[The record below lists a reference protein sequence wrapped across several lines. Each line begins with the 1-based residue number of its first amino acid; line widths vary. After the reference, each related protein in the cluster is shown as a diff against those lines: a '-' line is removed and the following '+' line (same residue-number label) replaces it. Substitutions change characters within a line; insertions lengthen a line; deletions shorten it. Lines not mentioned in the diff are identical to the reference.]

1 MASKI
6 DSFISQSAKNGMSND
21 DMYRYQPR
29 KQIENINESTFRGY
43 TPTPVTNP
51 RSFDVTPT
59 LEVEREREVFNDLY
73 DNVLSLYAQS
83 NTGEAINGANRYAV
97 DSMIATALGKDYTE
111 VASNHKYYVRAITG
125 ADMEDDT
132 FLKAF
137 ADNFSSYW
145 TQRGIS
151 WKQLMFD
158 FSNDEDEK
166 KQLLKDIE
174 ELEQKLIK
182 KQDYR
187 DRGFIAKNVVASAPI
202 LNQIAESLL
211 LTFGGAAVGGAVAGL
226 ANGTLSGASAI
237 SQIAI
242 GVNRALPAVSAISK
256 GARVAST
263 AGAIAGGLNTY
274 ALETGSLSRELYNMV
289 DNDGNRISDNIR
301 RTVAG
306 IGGALIALEE
316 YITPD
321 PVAGFAKIGKFPKN
335 EAKKSFKKWVVSYG
349 LHRLADA
356 NSESFEEAVQSF
368 TGALAKD
375 IAKYYSDKAGNTS
388 FGSEGA
394 VDNIRNALTEGWES
408 YKDTFMPMM
417 VTSFVP
423 GTIKD
428 ATTLRRSIQAG
439 HDAQMHTKN
448 SAKAKKEAW
457 KWQKENTTPN
467 VISMD
472 LIDTIAEKP
481 NRDFG
486 KSTVDG
492 KEAEKLDKINVV
504 PNPYRPEHFVGATS
518 LDDNKLK
525 WAFNKGFK
533 AVDVNILES
542 ADPTIDMES
551 LANLSK
557 QYNGGVDNSTK
568 TVVLDS
574 EESLNEFKKDIEA
587 LGINVEDN
595 GKSFTIKDSD
605 TNQKIT
611 VQLAT
616 NETKKDADVIAKS
629 DGIIK
634 NRDFVTELRNA
645 LTANGQLETTM
656 TDTEIDVVSNLV
668 GMFGNDITERVQFL
682 SAFDEGV
689 SDKEAKSL
697 GDARGI
703 TSFRKDAERSA
714 RIILNSN
721 ADATTVVHE
730 MFHVALKYNQNARN
744 NLVKTINKELG
755 KKNGKKDLK
764 KFLSEHPEEMKSAGF
779 NSADDLMNVLY
790 DMTTGNVLSDSK
802 KQEALDAMFEM
813 FYNSDSLG
821 KENAPEGIRKL
832 FKELSDIFAKIYKNV
847 TGKTLMPKKIS
858 EAYAGFFGVGENNN
872 SFNNEIGLSQILK
885 QRNISKEQ
893 FFKELS
899 DKSRYTQY
907 QDSDVWIDNERYKQ
921 LSSESSKQDN
931 KKLKN
936 EIKSAL
942 AFSKEFNREVFLLN
956 ERLEDDYYSITNGK
970 NPDAIADFRILE
982 LKNTIGG
989 DNALKKSLSDA
1000 ASQSADI
1007 IYININKDSAVAN
1020 NFEKVLN
1027 GKIQVSDSLD
1037 GRVIVFSVDYNNFK
1051 SFLINKKEKLVIASP
1066 WSARILEASLR
1077 RGYQNDSDTQN
1088 VNENSDSVNNEI
1100 LQQKNITPEQKVIK
1114 KADEKDK
1121 KKEYKFSQFSETD
1134 VKDMIEAGI
1143 FVPDVLLD
1151 KYPQS
1156 EAVMQEKLDRS
1167 AMSAFLEDNAV
1178 RRALAETTQVA
1189 EFLETAKKYLGDAY
1203 TSDSEQVL
1211 RKIFAYSKVQTP
1223 AQMRKSFR
1231 NEYGTGNIDKLM
1243 ELKAMVSRRTINKIS
1258 KQGYAYSQIYV
1269 PDTARTYNLIKNLD
1283 RTSSQ
1288 KEIDAVVDSI
1298 NKNTGM
1304 WLRDYLKATQMDYA
1318 KHFTEAEVGSKDYLK
1333 AKSELMYL
1341 AFGEDTFS
1349 LVKDIRNASRVEV
1362 YSEEEKAT
1370 LKALEDRKK
1379 ELKKAFDEAVT
1390 KEDRSDIKAEQKETN
1405 KEYREL
1411 RKEGRERR
1419 EDAKNIKDTLNEKSS
1434 TKSGV
1439 TALELERLFFDDM
1452 LDILDDKQK
1461 AELQKLK
1468 EWEERR
1474 IAKRNET
1481 IEGLK
1486 QDKRDIR
1493 TEYRWK
1499 LLLMQ
1504 EDSKEKREALKNK
1517 LDDKI
1522 TRLEIELLDLQDEKR
1537 DIKQE
1542 ARQKVKD
1549 AYNESDRREKELKA
1563 HSKKELGLT
1572 KMFNELDK
1580 KAIINEYKARIA
1592 NLKALQAELKARN
1605 SLKGQI
1611 KRRLNVDHSIYSAS
1625 VDESAMWIYSLMH
1638 DKEKMSDADYD
1649 TYATKKGL
1657 TTEDDRLIFF
1667 DDVDAD
1673 TDGDAVDRQY
1683 EFDPNAYN
1691 FNRAEIPSALLEYG
1705 FSDDALADLSN
1716 PNIKFSQLDS
1726 STLKELN
1733 DAFATA
1739 KAKAKAQKAV
1749 MDAEKATRRVKVA
1762 SEIYSSILGEDGSLP
1777 SNVRDMILQDLGFT
1791 LDDYNN
1797 STAVQAKVFK
1807 NFTDNI
1813 SRYSDVLQRDA
1824 TKGNKLMGWVANT
1837 IGHIQWVADY
1847 IESDKNGP
1855 IHDLFVNQA
1864 QKALNSYE
1872 TNKTARTAK
1881 ALSDMVASV
1890 GGQERWNEIYKS
1902 LCKDDTVDI
1911 SYTVRPQEG
1920 GYGLRAGKINYNQAL
1935 GIYIYAMNAQS
1946 FGNLIN
1952 SKGNNFSLETIASIN
1967 PEYMKIY
1974 LEKELENFKEYG
1986 LNVSKKMDY
1995 YQEKHHLIPEYQ
2007 SLFFQTNTIEEVQD
2021 VYNKLQSGQI
2031 QSAVPQWVKDL
2042 GDAIVKTL
2050 NGDNGENTRRLEKF
2064 SAEVLNSPFRGQ
2076 LNYFPKVANDVQGMN
2091 SIGEVMGTQTKHVS
2105 TNALKDRQSAF
2116 NYALRLDPI
2125 NTLFGAIE
2133 AQERMMNMYEVVS
2146 DMNYVMGDKGFNTGA
2161 IIESA
2166 YGRQMKKYID
2176 SQIASLAGNK
2186 MILSD
2191 FEKTANKVLQNV
2203 AVSKIGFNAMTS
2215 VKQFISAIPAITNSE
2230 LSASDF
2236 LKGIALMSGN
2246 EKESMVSM
2254 YNKYA
2259 SDVAGGSL
2267 GYEYTLL
2274 RQRTE
2279 VTGTDTF
2286 MGKLTEKAMQWTET
2300 ADQLAKKWVF
2310 AAAYDKFTKQGMTS
2324 EQAGLKAV
2332 EIIKKTQS
2340 IGDAYSLSNFE
2351 RNRSP
2356 FVRAF
2361 AMFSKDQFQVWNS
2374 IMFGMGTDL
2383 KTKDY
2388 KAFAEKALGI
2398 GLITLSTALLAGGWL
2413 PDEDEEGFDLEA
2425 FLSDFYTNLVGYVP
2439 VFGTFF
2445 TDDQSD
2451 SLLTE
2456 PFKKAKET
2464 IEGVV
2469 KLGNNIAGGAYEASD
2484 WNPIIN
2490 SAIDAIG
2497 ATGLPSVQMKRGIKM
2512 VAPNGL
2518 IGEDKAFNPGWL
2530 FGKFGANTY
2539 NLLF

>member
-1 MASKI
+1 MR
-6 DSFISQSAKNGMSND
+6 NG
-21 DMYRYQPR
+21 
-29 KQIENINESTFRGY
+29 
-43 TPTPVTNP
+43 
-51 RSFDVTPT
+51 
-59 LEVEREREVFNDLY
+59 
-73 DNVLSLYAQS
+73 
-83 NTGEAINGANRYAV
+83 
-97 DSMIATALGKDYTE
+97 
-111 VASNHKYYVRAITG
+111 
-125 ADMEDDT
+125 
-132 FLKAF
+132 
-137 ADNFSSYW
+137 
-145 TQRGIS
+145 
-151 WKQLMFD
+151 
-158 FSNDEDEK
+158 K
-166 KQLLKDIE
+166 KQADVVFLNLPYEITEKD
-174 ELEQKLIK
+174 
-182 KQDYR
+182 
-187 DRGFIAKNVVASAPI
+187 
-202 LNQIAESLL
+202 
-211 LTFGGAAVGGAVAGL
+211 
-226 ANGTLSGASAI
+226 
-237 SQIAI
+237 
-242 GVNRALPAVSAISK
+242 
-256 GARVAST
+256 
-263 AGAIAGGLNTY
+263 
-274 ALETGSLSRELYNMV
+274 
-289 DNDGNRISDNIR
+289 
-301 RTVAG
+301 
-306 IGGALIALEE
+306 
-316 YITPD
+316 
-321 PVAGFAKIGKFPKN
+321 
-335 EAKKSFKKWVVSYG
+335 
-349 LHRLADA
+349 
-356 NSESFEEAVQSF
+356 
-368 TGALAKD
+368 
-375 IAKYYSDKAGNTS
+375 
-388 FGSEGA
+388 
-394 VDNIRNALTEGWES
+394 
-408 YKDTFMPMM
+408 
-417 VTSFVP
+417 
-423 GTIKD
+423 
-428 ATTLRRSIQAG
+428 
-439 HDAQMHTKN
+439 
-448 SAKAKKEAW
+448 AKKE
-457 KWQKENTTPN
+457 
-467 VISMD
+467 
-472 LIDTIAEKP
+472 
-481 NRDFG
+481 
-486 KSTVDG
+486 
-492 KEAEKLDKINVV
+492 VV
-504 PNPYRPEHFVGATS
+504 RLYSGS
-518 LDDNKLK
+518 
-525 WAFNKGFK
+525 
-533 AVDVNILES
+533 
-542 ADPTIDMES
+542 
-551 LANLSK
+551 
-557 QYNGGVDNSTK
+557 
-568 TVVLDS
+568 
-574 EESLNEFKKDIEA
+574 
-587 LGINVEDN
+587 
-595 GKSFTIKDSD
+595 
-605 TNQKIT
+605 
-611 VQLAT
+611 
-616 NETKKDADVIAKS
+616 
-629 DGIIK
+629 
-634 NRDFVTELRNA
+634 
-645 LTANGQLETTM
+645 
-656 TDTEIDVVSNLV
+656 
-668 GMFGNDITERVQFL
+668 
-682 SAFDEGV
+682 
-689 SDKEAKSL
+689 SDKESYENKSIIF
-697 GDARGI
+697 A
-703 TSFRKDAERSA
+703 SA
-714 RIILNSN
+714 DGEYYYYEI
-721 ADATTVVHE
+721 
-730 MFHVALKYNQNARN
+730 
-744 NLVKTINKELG
+744 
-755 KKNGKKDLK
+755 KNGEVSKNLP
-764 KFLSEHPEEMKSAGF
+764 LSRP
-779 NSADDLMNVLY
+779 
-790 DMTTGNVLSDSK
+790 
-802 KQEALDAMFEM
+802 
-813 FYNSDSLG
+813 
-821 KENAPEGIRKL
+821 GIG
-832 FKELSDIFAKIYKNV
+832 SQ
-847 TGKTLMPKKIS
+847 P
-858 EAYAGFFGVGENNN
+858 
-872 SFNNEIGLSQILK
+872 SFNIPM
-885 QRNISKEQ
+885 
-893 FFKELS
+893 
-899 DKSRYTQY
+899 D
-907 QDSDVWIDNERYKQ
+907 
-921 LSSESSKQDN
+921 
-931 KKLKN
+931 
-936 EIKSAL
+936 
-942 AFSKEFNREVFLLN
+942 
-956 ERLEDDYYSITNGK
+956 
-970 NPDAIADFRILE
+970 
-982 LKNTIGG
+982 
-989 DNALKKSLSDA
+989 
-1000 ASQSADI
+1000 
-1007 IYININKDSAVAN
+1007 
-1020 NFEKVLN
+1020 
-1027 GKIQVSDSLD
+1027 
-1037 GRVIVFSVDYNNFK
+1037 
-1051 SFLINKKEKLVIASP
+1051 
-1066 WSARILEASLR
+1066 
-1077 RGYQNDSDTQN
+1077 
-1088 VNENSDSVNNEI
+1088 SDSVNNEI
-1100 LQQKNITPEQKVIK
+1100 LQQKNLTPEQKVVE
-1114 KADEKDK
+1114 KANEKDK

-1151 KYPQS
+1151 KYPTN
-1156 EAVMQEKLDRS
+1156 EAVIQEKLDRS

-1189 EFLETAKKYLGDAY
+1189 EFLESAKKYLGDAY

-1288 KEIDAVVDSI
+1288 KEIDAVVESI
-1298 NKNTGM
+1298 NKNPGM

-1390 KEDRSDIKAEQKETN
+1390 KEDRSDIKAEQKEAN

-1461 AELQKLK
+1461 AELKALK
-1468 EWEERR
+1468 EREEKR
-1474 IAKRNET
+1474 IANRDKKISRLETEARINKKSYEWALIFQKIDSEVQRND
-1481 IEGLK
+1481 LK
-1486 QDKRDIR
+1486 KKLQDKIDTLKI
-1493 TEYRWK
+1493 
-1499 LLLMQ
+1499 
-1504 EDSKEKREALKNK
+1504 EKMVLE
-1517 LDDKI
+1517 DDKKN
-1522 TRLEIELLDLQDEKR
+1522 LEKKSEKQL
-1537 DIKQE
+1537 KE
-1542 ARQKVKD
+1542 AKTNAEK
-1549 AYNESDRREKELKA
+1549 NEKELNKA
-1563 HSKKELGLT
+1563 HEKEIDLKEKT
-1572 KMFNELDK
+1572 
-1580 KAIINEYKARIA
+1580 INIYEARI
-1592 NLKALQAELKARN
+1592 LELEVDLMDLEART
-1605 SLKGQI
+1605 SLTAKI
-1611 KRRLNVDHSIYSAS
+1611 KRKLSIDHSIYSAS
-1625 VDESAMWIYSLMH
+1625 IDESSMWIYSLMH
-1638 DKEKMSDADYD
+1638 NKNEMSDSEYD
-1649 TYATKKGL
+1649 TYATRKGL
-1657 TTEDDRLIFF
+1657 TTEEDKLLFF
-1667 DDVDAD
+1667 KDVDSD

-1691 FNRAEIPSALLEYG
+1691 FNRVEIPSALLEYG

-1824 TKGNKLMGWVANT
+1824 TKGDKLMGWVANT

-1847 IESDKNGP
+1847 IETDKNGP

-1872 TNKTARTAK
+1872 SNKTARTAK

-2161 IIESA
+2161 VIESA

-2215 VKQFISAIPAITNSE
+2215 VKQFISAIPAITNTE

-2279 VTGTDTF
+2279 ITGTDTF

-2413 PDEDEEGFDLEA
+2413 PDEDEEGFDLKA

-2539 NLLF
+2539 TLLF

>member
-1 MASKI
+1 
-6 DSFISQSAKNGMSND
+6 
-21 DMYRYQPR
+21 
-29 KQIENINESTFRGY
+29 
-43 TPTPVTNP
+43 
-51 RSFDVTPT
+51 
-59 LEVEREREVFNDLY
+59 
-73 DNVLSLYAQS
+73 
-83 NTGEAINGANRYAV
+83 
-97 DSMIATALGKDYTE
+97 
-111 VASNHKYYVRAITG
+111 
-125 ADMEDDT
+125 
-132 FLKAF
+132 
-137 ADNFSSYW
+137 
-145 TQRGIS
+145 
-151 WKQLMFD
+151 
-158 FSNDEDEK
+158 
-166 KQLLKDIE
+166 
-174 ELEQKLIK
+174 
-182 KQDYR
+182 
-187 DRGFIAKNVVASAPI
+187 
-202 LNQIAESLL
+202 
-211 LTFGGAAVGGAVAGL
+211 
-226 ANGTLSGASAI
+226 
-237 SQIAI
+237 
-242 GVNRALPAVSAISK
+242 
-256 GARVAST
+256 
-263 AGAIAGGLNTY
+263 
-274 ALETGSLSRELYNMV
+274 
-289 DNDGNRISDNIR
+289 
-301 RTVAG
+301 
-306 IGGALIALEE
+306 
-316 YITPD
+316 
-321 PVAGFAKIGKFPKN
+321 
-335 EAKKSFKKWVVSYG
+335 
-349 LHRLADA
+349 
-356 NSESFEEAVQSF
+356 
-368 TGALAKD
+368 
-375 IAKYYSDKAGNTS
+375 
-388 FGSEGA
+388 
-394 VDNIRNALTEGWES
+394 
-408 YKDTFMPMM
+408 
-417 VTSFVP
+417 
-423 GTIKD
+423 
-428 ATTLRRSIQAG
+428 
-439 HDAQMHTKN
+439 
-448 SAKAKKEAW
+448 
-457 KWQKENTTPN
+457 
-467 VISMD
+467 
-472 LIDTIAEKP
+472 
-481 NRDFG
+481 
-486 KSTVDG
+486 
-492 KEAEKLDKINVV
+492 
-504 PNPYRPEHFVGATS
+504 
-518 LDDNKLK
+518 
-525 WAFNKGFK
+525 
-533 AVDVNILES
+533 
-542 ADPTIDMES
+542 
-551 LANLSK
+551 
-557 QYNGGVDNSTK
+557 
-568 TVVLDS
+568 
-574 EESLNEFKKDIEA
+574 
-587 LGINVEDN
+587 
-595 GKSFTIKDSD
+595 
-605 TNQKIT
+605 
-611 VQLAT
+611 
-616 NETKKDADVIAKS
+616 
-629 DGIIK
+629 
-634 NRDFVTELRNA
+634 
-645 LTANGQLETTM
+645 
-656 TDTEIDVVSNLV
+656 
-668 GMFGNDITERVQFL
+668 
-682 SAFDEGV
+682 
-689 SDKEAKSL
+689 
-697 GDARGI
+697 
-703 TSFRKDAERSA
+703 
-714 RIILNSN
+714 
-721 ADATTVVHE
+721 
-730 MFHVALKYNQNARN
+730 
-744 NLVKTINKELG
+744 
-755 KKNGKKDLK
+755 
-764 KFLSEHPEEMKSAGF
+764 
-779 NSADDLMNVLY
+779 
-790 DMTTGNVLSDSK
+790 
-802 KQEALDAMFEM
+802 
-813 FYNSDSLG
+813 
-821 KENAPEGIRKL
+821 
-832 FKELSDIFAKIYKNV
+832 
-847 TGKTLMPKKIS
+847 
-858 EAYAGFFGVGENNN
+858 
-872 SFNNEIGLSQILK
+872 
-885 QRNISKEQ
+885 
-893 FFKELS
+893 
-899 DKSRYTQY
+899 
-907 QDSDVWIDNERYKQ
+907 
-921 LSSESSKQDN
+921 
-931 KKLKN
+931 
-936 EIKSAL
+936 
-942 AFSKEFNREVFLLN
+942 
-956 ERLEDDYYSITNGK
+956 
-970 NPDAIADFRILE
+970 
-982 LKNTIGG
+982 
-989 DNALKKSLSDA
+989 
-1000 ASQSADI
+1000 
-1007 IYININKDSAVAN
+1007 
-1020 NFEKVLN
+1020 
-1027 GKIQVSDSLD
+1027 
-1037 GRVIVFSVDYNNFK
+1037 
-1051 SFLINKKEKLVIASP
+1051 
-1066 WSARILEASLR
+1066 
-1077 RGYQNDSDTQN
+1077 
-1088 VNENSDSVNNEI
+1088 
-1100 LQQKNITPEQKVIK
+1100 
-1114 KADEKDK
+1114 
-1121 KKEYKFSQFSETD
+1121 
-1134 VKDMIEAGI
+1134 
-1143 FVPDVLLD
+1143 
-1151 KYPQS
+1151 
-1156 EAVMQEKLDRS
+1156 
-1167 AMSAFLEDNAV
+1167 
-1178 RRALAETTQVA
+1178 
-1189 EFLETAKKYLGDAY
+1189 
-1203 TSDSEQVL
+1203 
-1211 RKIFAYSKVQTP
+1211 
-1223 AQMRKSFR
+1223 
-1231 NEYGTGNIDKLM
+1231 
-1243 ELKAMVSRRTINKIS
+1243 
-1258 KQGYAYSQIYV
+1258 
-1269 PDTARTYNLIKNLD
+1269 
-1283 RTSSQ
+1283 
-1288 KEIDAVVDSI
+1288 
-1298 NKNTGM
+1298 
-1304 WLRDYLKATQMDYA
+1304 
-1318 KHFTEAEVGSKDYLK
+1318 
-1333 AKSELMYL
+1333 
-1341 AFGEDTFS
+1341 
-1349 LVKDIRNASRVEV
+1349 
-1362 YSEEEKAT
+1362 
-1370 LKALEDRKK
+1370 
-1379 ELKKAFDEAVT
+1379 
-1390 KEDRSDIKAEQKETN
+1390 
-1405 KEYREL
+1405 
-1411 RKEGRERR
+1411 
-1419 EDAKNIKDTLNEKSS
+1419 
-1434 TKSGV
+1434 
-1439 TALELERLFFDDM
+1439 
-1452 LDILDDKQK
+1452 
-1461 AELQKLK
+1461 
-1468 EWEERR
+1468 
-1474 IAKRNET
+1474 
-1481 IEGLK
+1481 
-1486 QDKRDIR
+1486 
-1493 TEYRWK
+1493 
-1499 LLLMQ
+1499 
-1504 EDSKEKREALKNK
+1504 
-1517 LDDKI
+1517 
-1522 TRLEIELLDLQDEKR
+1522 
-1537 DIKQE
+1537 
-1542 ARQKVKD
+1542 
-1549 AYNESDRREKELKA
+1549 
-1563 HSKKELGLT
+1563 
-1572 KMFNELDK
+1572 MFNELDK

-1592 NLKALQAELKARN
+1592 NLKAIQAELKARS

-1638 DKEKMSDADYD
+1638 DKDKMSDADYD

-1667 DDVDAD
+1667 DDVDED

-1777 SNVRDMILQDLGFT
+1777 SNVRDMILQDLGYT

-1824 TKGNKLMGWVANT
+1824 TKGDKLMGWVANT

-1847 IESDKNGP
+1847 IETDKNGP

-1872 TNKTARTAK
+1872 SNKTARTAK

-2161 IIESA
+2161 VIESA

-2279 VTGTDTF
+2279 ITGTDTF

-2413 PDEDEEGFDLEA
+2413 PDEDEEGFDLKA

>member
-111 VASNHKYYVRAITG
+111 VASNHKYYIRAITG
-125 ADMEDDT
+125 TDMEDDT
-132 FLKAF
+132 WLKAF

-166 KQLLKDIE
+166 KQLLKDID

-182 KQDYR
+182 KQDYS
-187 DRGFIAKNVVASAPI
+187 DRNFIAKNVVASAPI
-202 LNQIAESLL
+202 VNQIAESLL
-211 LTFGGAAVGGAVAGL
+211 LTFGGAAVGGAAAGL
-226 ANGTLSGASAI
+226 ANGALSGASAI

-242 GVNRALPAVSAISK
+242 GANRALPAVSAISK
-256 GARVAST
+256 GARIGST
-263 AGAIAGGLNTY
+263 VGAIAGGLNTY

-289 DNDGNRISDNIR
+289 DNDGNRISDNAR
-301 RTVAG
+301 RIASG

-335 EAKKSFKKWVVSYG
+335 EAQKSFKKWVTSYG

-375 IAKYYSDKAGNTS
+375 IAKYYSDKTGNTS

-394 VDNIRNALTEGWES
+394 VNNIKNALTEGWEA

-417 VTSFVP
+417 VASFVP

-504 PNPYRPEHFVGATS
+504 PNPYKPEHFVGATS

-557 QYNGGVDNSTK
+557 QYNGGVDNNTK

-587 LGINVEDN
+587 LGINVQDN
-595 GKSFTIKDSD
+595 GNSFTVKDSD
-605 TNQKIT
+605 SNQKIT

-616 NETKKDADVIAKS
+616 NETKKDADVVAKS
-629 DGIIK
+629 NGIIN

-645 LTANGQLETTM
+645 LTANGQLETAM
-656 TDTEIDVVSNLV
+656 TDAEIDVVANLV
-668 GMFGNDITERVQFL
+668 GLFGNDIAQRVQFL

-689 SDKEAKSL
+689 SEKEAKSL

-744 NLVKTINKELG
+744 NLVNTINKELG
-755 KKNGKKDLK
+755 KKNGKKDLR
-764 KFLSEHPEEMKSAGF
+764 KFLSEHSEEMKAAGF
-779 NSADDLMNVLY
+779 ESTDDLMNTLS

-802 KQEALDAMFEM
+802 KQEALTSMFEM
-813 FYNSDSLG
+813 FNNSDSLG

-847 TGKTLMPKKIS
+847 TGRTLMPKKIS
-858 EAYAGFFGVGENNN
+858 EAYANFLTNVNAE
-872 SFNNEIGLSQILK
+872 EKTILK
-885 QRNISKEQ
+885 QLDMSKIKAEEVLKSIDKNKP
-893 FFKELS
+893 FNTYSGEERLAFATKYTDKSLYYTDSENPNVLIFKEINK
-899 DKSRYTQY
+899 D
-907 QDSDVWIDNERYKQ
+907 D
-921 LSSESSKQDN
+921 
-931 KKLKN
+931 KKLAK
-936 EIKSAL
+936 ELIGARKL
-942 AFSKEFNREVFLLN
+942 ASFGYTVYMLPEMIPDV
-956 ERLEDDYYSITNGK
+956 NGMIVWGRK
-970 NPDAIADFRILE
+970 NPDALINTAFVDFKNPIGNSDRTIQNEMRNGKKQADVVFLNLPYEITE
-982 LKNTIGG
+982 K
-989 DNALKKSLSDA
+989 DAKKEVVRLYSGSSDKESYENKSIIFA
-1000 ASQSADI
+1000 SADGEYYYYEI
-1007 IYININKDSAVAN
+1007 KNGEVSKNLPLSRPGIGSQPSFNIPMD
-1020 NFEKVLN
+1020 
-1027 GKIQVSDSLD
+1027 
-1037 GRVIVFSVDYNNFK
+1037 
-1051 SFLINKKEKLVIASP
+1051 
-1066 WSARILEASLR
+1066 
-1077 RGYQNDSDTQN
+1077 
-1088 VNENSDSVNNEI
+1088 SDSVNNEI

-1143 FVPDVLLD
+1143 FVPDVLLE

-1156 EAVMQEKLDRS
+1156 EAVIQEKLDRS

-1189 EFLETAKKYLGDAY
+1189 EFLDTAKKYLGDAY
-1203 TSDSEQVL
+1203 TFDSEQVL
-1211 RKIFAYSKVQTP
+1211 RKIFAYSKTQTP

-1269 PDTARTYNLIKNLD
+1269 PDTARTYNIIKNLD

-1288 KEIDAVVDSI
+1288 KEIDAVVESI
-1298 NKNTGM
+1298 NKNPGM

-1379 ELKKAFDEAVT
+1379 ELKKAFEEAVT
-1390 KEDRSDIKAEQKETN
+1390 KDERSDIKAEQKEAN

-1439 TALELERLFFDDM
+1439 TALELQKLFFDDM

-1468 EWEERR
+1468 EWEEKR

-1493 TEYRWK
+1493 NQYRWK
-1499 LLLMQ
+1499 ILLLQ

-1522 TRLEIELLDLQDEKR
+1522 TNLEIELLDLQDEKR

-1542 ARQKVKD
+1542 ARQKVKA

-1563 HSKKELGLT
+1563 HSKKELGLN

-1592 NLKALQAELKARN
+1592 NLKAIQAELKARS

-1638 DKEKMSDADYD
+1638 DKDKMSDADYD

-1667 DDVDAD
+1667 DDVDSD

-1777 SNVRDMILQDLGFT
+1777 SNVRDMILQDLGYT

-1847 IESDKNGP
+1847 IESDRNGP

-1881 ALSDMVASV
+1881 AISDMVASV

-1967 PEYMKIY
+1967 PEYMKKY

-1986 LNVSKKMDY
+1986 DSENVLKKMDD
-1995 YQEKHHLIPEYQ
+1995 YQ

-2031 QSAVPQWVKDL
+2031 QSAVPQWVRDL

-2091 SIGEVMGTQTKHVS
+2091 SIGEVLGAQTKHVS

-2116 NYALRLDPI
+2116 GYALRLDPI

-2191 FEKTANKVLQNV
+2191 FEKTANRVLQNV
-2203 AVSKIGFNAMTS
+2203 AVSKIGFNVMTS
-2215 VKQFISAIPAITNSE
+2215 AKQFISAIPAITNSE

-2246 EKESMVSM
+2246 EKESIVSM

-2279 VTGTDTF
+2279 VTGTDTL
-2286 MGKLTEKAMQWTET
+2286 MGKMTEKAMQWTET

-2324 EQAGLKAV
+2324 EEAGLKAV

-2383 KTKDY
+2383 KAKDY

-2464 IEGVV
+2464 VEGVV
-2469 KLGNNIAGGAYEASD
+2469 KLGNNIANGSYEASD

-2490 SAIDAIG
+2490 STIDALG

-2518 IGEDKAFNPGWL
+2518 IGEDYAFNLGWL